1 MSSPPSQADHAA
13 SLVAHVLESNL
24 RAVRERIRRAA
35 LAAGRAAEDVELLP
49 VTKSVSAPVALALA
63 RLLAAETPEAARGA
77 GRRVELAENRADELE
92 RKAAA
97 FDEAGVPVDWHF
109 VGHLQTNKARRVVR
123 LAAVVHSVD
132 SAHLADTLAR
142 VAREE
147 GRRPGVYLQVDFTGE
162 ASKSGLDEA
171 GARALVADAGTREG
185 LELLGLMAM
194 GPLEERPG
202 TTTAS
207 VFARVA
213 ALARA
218 LEREHGL
225 TFAGGRC
232 RLSLGMSGDL
242 EQAIAA
248 GSTLVRVG
256 SDLFRGLPQEPRP

>member
-1 MSSPPSQADHAA
+1 MSTPPSQADHAA

-35 LAAGRAAEDVELLP
+35 LAAGRAPEEVQLLP
-49 VTKSVSAPVALALA
+49 VTKSVTPPVALALA
-63 RLLAAETPEAARGA
+63 RLLRAEAPEGP
-77 GRRVELAENRADELE
+77 VELAENRADALE

-97 FDEAGVPVDWHF
+97 FAEAGVAVRWHF
-109 VGHLQTNKARRVVR
+109 VGHLQTNKARRVAR
-123 LAAVVHSVD
+123 LAEVVHSVD

-142 VAREE
+142 VARES
-147 GRRPGVYLQVDFTGE
+147 GRRRAVYLEVDFTGE
-162 ASKSGLDEA
+162 AAKFGLDEA
-171 GARALVADAGTREG
+171 GARALLQRLPVWDE

-202 TTTAS
+202 TTAAT

-218 LEREHGL
+218 LEREHGSA
-225 TFAGGRC
+225 FAGGRC

-242 EQAIAA
+242 EEAIAA
-248 GSTLVRVG
+248 GSTCVRVG
-256 SDLFRGLPQEPRP
+256 SDLFRGLAPEASA